1 MAEDGPFPAPAVDGP
16 GGPTEPGGPVG
27 AVLVG
32 AGPVGTVLVGTV
44 VVGASVVVVPEPLV
58 ARTELGG
65 KVGCPSGPMSVDPN
79 VQASTLP
86 GGGW

>member
-1 MAEDGPFPAPAVDGP
+1 M
-16 GGPTEPGGPVG
+16 G
-27 AVLVG
+27 AVV
-32 AGPVGTVLVGTV
+32 VGTVLVV
-44 VVGASVVVVPEPLV
+44 ASVVVVVPEPFV

-65 KVGCPSGPMSVDPN
+65 NVGCPSGPMSVDPN